1 MAIETSSSSP
11 RAEYAGLSNQRAMMS
26 ELTTHDPIEIVGDDD
41 FVSQGWPG
49 NGTWSDPYLIEDL
62 NITVSSG
69 YAMRIVNTTRPFMI
83 SRCFVRAET
92 SDPRI
97 GAVQLETVSN
107 VCVSNCSIVGEG
119 RGIDAESSSNITVIE
134 SFFSSGDY
142 GFYIHDAHNV
152 SVTGSEFSSI
162 GIYGIMLWPVADSR
176 ISDNLFV
183 DCLAGVA
190 AYSADDCMITENQF
204 MNLSVGI
211 DLCSGGDNL
220 TVQSNSFIN
229 ITGSAVLACSHL
241 AGGHLS
247 ESSTSAISVYN
258 RVLNNTFAT
267 CGTAFR
273 NSFGMAALFAN
284 NTVEECEWGVDLS
297 YCEGNQIVNN
307 SIWRSVNYGIDIRDA
322 QHNTIYS
329 NVIANSGIA
338 NAYDSGRY
346 NVWDNGA
353 GLGNFWSDYDGTG
366 VYNVPGNDLSHSI
379 DRWPERVGPPFIW
392 IQEEIET
399 TREAGSLT
407 IVWSSYDANPL
418 SYEVMRN
425 GTVIDSGAWNGS
437 SVRYV
442 VNDLE
447 LGVYNFTAI
456 VRNANGESSSAYT
469 LVSVVESQHQYSW
482 DPIVAGM
489 GVVTIGVLVMLVIRR
504 RRS

>member
-1 MAIETSSSSP
+1 MAIETFSSSP
-11 RAEYAGLSNQRAMMS
+11 RAESTGHSNQRAMMS
-26 ELTTHDPIEIVGDDD
+26 ELTTHDPIEIIGDDD

-49 NGTWSDPYLIEDL
+49 NGTWSDPYLIEGL

-69 YAMRIVNTTRPFMI
+69 HAVRIVNATKPFMI
-83 SRCFVRAET
+83 SRCFMRAET
-92 SDPRI
+92 NDPRV
-97 GAVQLETVSN
+97 GVVQLETVSN
-107 VCVSNCSIVGEG
+107 VRVSNCSIVGDG
-119 RGIDAESSSNITVIE
+119 RGIHAESSSNITVIE
-134 SFFSSGDY
+134 SSFYDGEY
-142 GFYIHDAHNV
+142 GFYIDDAHNV
-152 SVTGSEFSSI
+152 SVTRNEFSSI
-162 GIYGIMLWPVADSR
+162 GVYGIVLWPVADSR

-190 AYSADDCMITENQF
+190 AYAAGDSMITENQF

-211 DLCSGGDNL
+211 DLNPGGDNL

-229 ITGSAVLACSHL
+229 ITGSAVLACSPL
-241 AGGHLS
+241 AGGRLS

-258 RVLNNTFAT
+258 RVLNNTFAM
-267 CGTAFR
+267 CGTAFY
-273 NSFGMAALFAN
+273 NGFGLPALFAN

-297 YCEGNQIVNN
+297 YCEGNHIVNN
-307 SIWRSVNYGIDIRDA
+307 SIWSSVNYGIDIFSA
-322 QHNTIYS
+322 QHNTIYG

-338 NAYDSGRY
+338 NAHDSGS
-346 NVWDNGA
+346 NNMWDNGA
-353 GLGNFWSDYDGTG
+353 GLGNFWSDYNGTG
-366 VYNVPGNDLSHSI
+366 VYNVPGNAHSV

-399 TREAGSLT
+399 TQEAGSLT
-407 IVWSSYDANPL
+407 IVWSTYDANPL

-437 SVRYV
+437 NVTYV
-442 VNDLE
+442 VDDLK

-469 LVSVVESQHQYSW
+469 LVSVVQSQHQYLW
-482 DPIVAGM
+482 DPIVTGM
-489 GVVTIGVLVMLVIRR
+489 GVVTIGVLVVLVIRR